1 MKITS
6 NKLLDLYRRLLNYI
20 TTNYPTAIVTE
31 NTNSTMINYSGE
43 LARIFIYQ
51 EKQRQLLMVKLSTD
65 ITCKMSD
72 SNGKIFYISTLDDL
86 NSLKSGL
93 QIIMEMQYPAGTAP
107 EKPLETHIQK
117 AQNGQGYLADSNGN
131 VIATVYLDCIP
142 TNAFVHS
149 TDKINAIPADEI
161 EATPEEKGRIRGRM
175 ASFFKK

>member
-1 MKITS
+1 M
-6 NKLLDLYRRLLNYI
+6 
-20 TTNYPTAIVTE
+20 AIVTE

-65 ITCKMSD
+65 ITQKMSD
-72 SNGKIFYISTLDDL
+72 TNGKIFYISTLDDL

-93 QIIMEMQYPAGTAP
+93 QIIMEMQYPAGSAP
-107 EKPLETHIQK
+107 EKQTTTKIKK
-117 AQNGQGYLADSNGN
+117 AESGQGYLADDEGN

-149 TDKINAIPADEI
+149 TDKINATPVEDIDEQ
-161 EATPEEKGRIRGRM
+161 EPPEEKGRIKGRM